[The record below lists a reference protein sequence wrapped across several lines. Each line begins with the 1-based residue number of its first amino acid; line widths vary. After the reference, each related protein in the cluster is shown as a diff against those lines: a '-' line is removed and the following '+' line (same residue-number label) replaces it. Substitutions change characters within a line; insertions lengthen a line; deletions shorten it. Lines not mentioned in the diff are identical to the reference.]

1 MEWICS
7 CKKTSVV
14 SSEMN
19 LDGTTYEEMTVE
31 ELKVL
36 CKERGIE
43 GYSALKKAELVR
55 VLEGAE

>member
-1 MEWICS
+1 
-7 CKKTSVV
+7 
-14 SSEMN
+14 MN

-55 VLEGAE
+55 VLEGEE